1 MNQKRI
7 AETTSEF
14 YGVNLAEMKSLDRH
28 QRVAWPRNVCMYL
41 ASNLKFRKSDIGRFW
56 NRARTDD
63 SLQRCK
69 EGGGRDRGGQAKAG
83 RGARDRSHTKKE
95 MTKVFITGITGQDG
109 SYLAEKLLARG
120 YEVHGLVRRASSFNT
135 ARIDHIFDRVQLH
148 RGDMTDYLSL
158 RAALKSVKPDQI
170 YNLAAMSQVRDS
182 FAVMRHTT
190 ATNFI
195 GAADLMAAAW
205 DICPNAKLYQASTSE
220 MYGNTGEF
228 DSDGNLKPITEDAP
242 LRPVSPYGIAKTAAH
257 HEAQRYRH
265 LGLRV
270 SCGILFNHESERRG
284 NTFVTQK
291 IAKAAAEF
299 AINKRED
306 SLKLGNLD
314 AARDW
319 GYAPDYMDAAILIN
333 EYKHDDDYVIA
344 TGQTWTVEDFLTK
357 AFQYVG
363 LGDYEEFVEIAQRLK
378 RPNELWALRGDY
390 SKAKADLGWSPA
402 VEFQE
407 LVQRMVDHQI
417 DRIFPK

>member
-1 MNQKRI
+1 
-7 AETTSEF
+7 
-14 YGVNLAEMKSLDRH
+14 
-28 QRVAWPRNVCMYL
+28 
-41 ASNLKFRKSDIGRFW
+41 
-56 NRARTDD
+56 
-63 SLQRCK
+63 
-69 EGGGRDRGGQAKAG
+69 
-83 RGARDRSHTKKE
+83 
-95 MTKVFITGITGQDG
+95 
-109 SYLAEKLLARG
+109 
-120 YEVHGLVRRASSFNT
+120 
-135 ARIDHIFDRVQLH
+135 
-148 RGDMTDYLSL
+148 MTDYLSL
-158 RAALKSVKPDQI
+158 RAALKLVKPDQI

-205 DICPNAKLYQASTSE
+205 DICPNARFYQASTSE

-228 DSDGNLKPITEDAP
+228 DSDGNLKPITEDTP

-333 EYKHDDDYVIA
+333 ENKHDDDYVIA

-363 LGDYEEFVEIAQRLK
+363 LGDYEEFVEIDQRLK
-378 RPNELWALRGDY
+378 RPNELWTLRGDY

-417 DRIFPK
+417 DKIYPK

>member
-1 MNQKRI
+1 
-7 AETTSEF
+7 
-14 YGVNLAEMKSLDRH
+14 
-28 QRVAWPRNVCMYL
+28 
-41 ASNLKFRKSDIGRFW
+41 
-56 NRARTDD
+56 
-63 SLQRCK
+63 
-69 EGGGRDRGGQAKAG
+69 
-83 RGARDRSHTKKE
+83 

-257 HEAQRYRH
+257 HEAQRYRQ

-363 LGDYEEFVEIAQRLK
+363 LGDYEEFVEIDQRLK

-390 SKAKADLGWSPA
+390 SKAKAALGWSPA

-417 DRIFPK
+417 DKPYPK

>member
-1 MNQKRI
+1 
-7 AETTSEF
+7 
-14 YGVNLAEMKSLDRH
+14 
-28 QRVAWPRNVCMYL
+28 
-41 ASNLKFRKSDIGRFW
+41 
-56 NRARTDD
+56 
-63 SLQRCK
+63 
-69 EGGGRDRGGQAKAG
+69 
-83 RGARDRSHTKKE
+83 

-299 AINKRED
+299 AMN
-306 SLKLGNLD
+306 
-314 AARDW
+314 
-319 GYAPDYMDAAILIN
+319 
-333 EYKHDDDYVIA
+333 
-344 TGQTWTVEDFLTK
+344 
-357 AFQYVG
+357 
-363 LGDYEEFVEIAQRLK
+363 
-378 RPNELWALRGDY
+378 
-390 SKAKADLGWSPA
+390 
-402 VEFQE
+402 
-407 LVQRMVDHQI
+407 
-417 DRIFPK
+417 